1 MDKHRSAFGNTLFA
15 SMYAALESEYSY
27 ESELTDYSSF
37 TEKITPDGSTPT
49 ISRRAKRRQHKKK

>member
-1 MDKHRSAFGNTLFA
+1 MGKHSDEAKSTFFT